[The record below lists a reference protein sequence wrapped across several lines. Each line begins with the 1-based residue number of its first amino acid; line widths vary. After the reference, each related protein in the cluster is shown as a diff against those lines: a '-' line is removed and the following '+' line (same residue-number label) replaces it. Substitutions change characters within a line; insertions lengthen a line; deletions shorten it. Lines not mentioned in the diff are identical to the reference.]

1 MIHLG
6 QKGKILTGEKHW
18 EDFFEVLLFF
28 LTPGDGY
35 TGTYIIRKVVYMCFV
50 YLSVNI
56 FHKLENNKKREGMG
70 TSAHHQHQLHLCTRL
85 FALLFL
91 CVRGSSSC
99 EVERS
104 TLGHG
109 SSPSPLSCISIFTS
123 L

>member
-1 MIHLG
+1 
-6 QKGKILTGEKHW
+6 
-18 EDFFEVLLFF
+18 
-28 LTPGDGY
+28 
-35 TGTYIIRKVVYMCFV
+35 
-50 YLSVNI
+50 
-56 FHKLENNKKREGMG
+56 MG
-70 TSAHHQHQLHLCTRL
+70 TSTHHQHQLHLCTRL

-109 SSPSPLSCISIFTS
+109 SSPSLSCISIFTS